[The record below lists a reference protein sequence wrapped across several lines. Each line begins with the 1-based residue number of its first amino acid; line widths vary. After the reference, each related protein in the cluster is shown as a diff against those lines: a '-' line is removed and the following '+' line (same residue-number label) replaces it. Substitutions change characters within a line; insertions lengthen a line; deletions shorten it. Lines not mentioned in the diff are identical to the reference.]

1 MDDNKNKDYNFPEF
15 DQDDSTQEEN
25 QQEETSS
32 VEENPFPEEFNSED
46 VVNREEEV
54 DEDNPFAEE
63 FSDKDVINKD
73 SLEQKRTPPLSAED
87 IEKLIAYDEQK
98 RKQKDFKSSI
108 DLKST
113 GMISPEAILER
124 FNLTESELFEA
135 LSLAE
140 DDRLKSVFKDSYK
153 LDKEDEIAR
162 ELYVRGH
169 FKDFLQ
175 IPKIAGSNK
184 HDSQSNII
192 KAESISKNTKKVE
205 ITDDPNFQDNR
216 HSTTSVIVNRDE
228 EGELESIEVFC
239 KCGERTLIKFD
250 YFDEDSGVE
259 SSSEV
264 IKENPGFVP
273 FLSDDEREKVR
284 DEIIQEQNESEEN
297 QSIFEELDGENV
309 EEDFLAERHYDDP
322 PDEDDDN

>member
-1 MDDNKNKDYNFPEF
+1 MDDKNNKDFEFEEF
-15 DQDDSTQEEN
+15 DQEDTVP
-25 QQEETSS
+25 EETNPLG
-32 VEENPFPEEFNSED
+32 ENPFPEEFDSKD

-54 DEDNPFAEE
+54 DENNPFAKE
-63 FSDKDVINKD
+63 FSAKDVINKD
-73 SLEQKRTPPLSAED
+73 SLQKKRTPPLTPED

-98 RKQKDFKSSI
+98 RLQKRFSSTV
-108 DLKST
+108 DLKSS
-113 GMISPEAILER
+113 GMISPETILER

-140 DDRLKSVFKDSYK
+140 DKRLKSIFKESYK

-162 ELYVRGH
+162 EMYTRGH

-175 IPKIAGSNK
+175 IPKITGSK
-184 HDSQSNII
+184 PKEDQSNVI
-192 KAESISKNTKKVE
+192 KAESISQKTKKIE
-205 ITDDPNFQDNR
+205 ISDDPNFQDNR

-250 YFDEDSGVE
+250 YFDEDSGIE
-259 SSSEV
+259 SSSEI

-284 DEIIQEQNESEEN
+284 DEYIQEQNESEES

-309 EEDFLAERHYDDP
+309 EDDFLAEGLDDIS
-322 PDEDDDN
+322 PDEDEDY